1 MSKWFEKDYIDRIS
15 YILSEFE
22 TINLNAEEGMV
33 VLLIQFYNDHKQTIE
48 AASIAQKLKVD
59 VDRIDEIING
69 LSEKGYLKISF
80 TNRTLEFNLDGIFEH
95 SEEAMEFNE
104 TLFEMFENEFKRPLT
119 QIELQRLSDW
129 IKTYELKLIS
139 YALREASINKK
150 WSFDYIDKILYGS
163 ARGLQLRNMKVGIN
177 NDNG

>member
-95 SEEAMEFNE
+95 SEEAI
-104 TLFEMFENEFKRPLT
+104 R
-119 QIELQRLSDW
+119 
-129 IKTYELKLIS
+129 IS
-139 YALREASINKK
+139 SCAV
-150 WSFDYIDKILYGS
+150 
-163 ARGLQLRNMKVGIN
+163 M
-177 NDNG
+177 

>member
-69 LSEKGYLKISF
+69 LSEKGY
-80 TNRTLEFNLDGIFEH
+80 
-95 SEEAMEFNE
+95 
-104 TLFEMFENEFKRPLT
+104 
-119 QIELQRLSDW
+119 
-129 IKTYELKLIS
+129 
-139 YALREASINKK
+139 
-150 WSFDYIDKILYGS
+150 
-163 ARGLQLRNMKVGIN
+163 
-177 NDNG
+177 

>member
-119 QIELQRLSDW
+119 QIELQRLSVW

-150 WSFDYIDKILYGS
+150 WSFDYIDKILYEWQ
-163 ARGLQLRNMKVGIN
+163 RKGITAEKYESG
-177 NDNG
+177 DK

>member
-119 QIELQRLSDW
+119 QIGEGQSRHHG
-129 IKTYELKLIS
+129 
-139 YALREASINKK
+139 
-150 WSFDYIDKILYGS
+150 FDE
-163 ARGLQLRNMKVGIN
+163 
-177 NDNG
+177 

>member
-1 MSKWFEKDYIDRIS
+1 MSKWFEKNYIDRIR

-22 TINLNAEEGMV
+22 SINLNAEEGMII
-33 VLLIQFYNDHKQTIE
+33 LLIQFYNDQKQTVE
-48 AASIAQKLKVD
+48 PVEIAKKLKVD
-59 VDRIDEIING
+59 VDHIDEVING
-69 LSEKGYLKISF
+69 LSEKGYLKVGF
-80 TNRTLEFNLDGIFEH
+80 TNRSLEFNLDGVFEQ

-150 WSFDYIDKILYGS
+150 WSFDYIDKILYEWQ
-163 ARGLQLRNMKVGIN
+163 RKGITAEKYES
-177 NDNG
+177 GEK

>member
-139 YALREASINKK
+139 YAPVSYTHLDVYKRQELNSISG
-150 WSFDYIDKILYGS
+150 WLMRCC
-163 ARGLQLRNMKVGIN
+163 AMGLNRW
-177 NDNG
+177 